1 MSPVTRASSS
11 PARRSSSLPPTRRM
25 TARSKPPPSRSA
37 ATASRRPCEC
47 GEPRAA
53 MSCACRPVVT
63 ARRHF
68 FRRNNMGR
76 TTRRLLAGA
85 GLVAVLAVSSA
96 LAQQPQTV
104 RLRGPIAAVDGST
117 LTVKA
122 GEAGDVKV
130 KLTDNAAVYGVVK
143 ASLADIKPGAFIGVG
158 ATPQADGS
166 QRAIQVVIF
175 AEVQRGTGEG
185 HRPWDRP
192 NTTMTNATV
201 DTTVA
206 GVDGQAVTVKY
217 KDGEKKIIV
226 GPDAV
231 IRAYVVGS
239 RDELKPGANINIIAA
254 TKKPDGTFEAARVNV
269 GRDGIVP

>member
-1 MSPVTRASSS
+1 MSAMTRA
-11 PARRSSSLPPTRRM
+11 
-25 TARSKPPPSRSA
+25 
-37 ATASRRPCEC
+37 
-47 GEPRAA
+47 
-53 MSCACRPVVT
+53 
-63 ARRHF
+63 
-68 FRRNNMGR
+68 
-76 TTRRLLAGA
+76 LLAGA
-85 GLVAVLAVSSA
+85 ALLAALAASSA
-96 LAQQPQTV
+96 FAQQQQTV
-104 RLRGPIAAVDGST
+104 RLRGPVEAVDGST
-117 LTVKA
+117 LTVNA
-122 GEAGDVKV
+122 GEAGNVTV
-130 KLTDNAAVYGVVK
+130 KLTEKAAVYGVVK
-143 ASLADIKPGAFIGVG
+143 ATLADIKLGDFIGVG

-166 QRAIQVVIF
+166 QRAIQIMIF

-192 NTTMTNATV
+192 NSTMTNGTV

-206 GVDGQAVTVKY
+206 GVDGQVIMVRY

-239 RDELKPGANINIIAA
+239 KDELKPGANINIVAA

>member
-1 MSPVTRASSS
+1 V
-11 PARRSSSLPPTRRM
+11 
-25 TARSKPPPSRSA
+25 TARS
-37 ATASRRPCEC
+37 
-47 GEPRAA
+47 
-53 MSCACRPVVT
+53 
-63 ARRHF
+63 HF
-68 FRRNNMGR
+68 SEDDMGR

-85 GLVAVLAVSSA
+85 ALIAALAASAA
-96 LAQQPQTV
+96 LAQQPQTTRV
-104 RLRGPIAAVDGST
+104 RGPIEAVDGST

-166 QRAIQVVIF
+166 QRAIQVMIF
-175 AEVQRGTGEG
+175 AETQRGTGEG

-206 GVDGQAVTVKY
+206 GVDGQVIMVKY

-239 RDELKPGANINIIAA
+239 KDELKPGANINIIRA
-254 TKKPDGTFEAARVNV
+254 TKKPDGTFEAERVNV

>member
-1 MSPVTRASSS
+1 ETM
-11 PARRSSSLPPTRRM
+11 ARR
-25 TARSKPPPSRSA
+25 
-37 ATASRRPCEC
+37 
-47 GEPRAA
+47 GQI
-53 MSCACRPVVT
+53 
-63 ARRHF
+63 
-68 FRRNNMGR
+68 GR
-76 TTRRLLAGA
+76 
-85 GLVAVLAVSSA
+85 VA
-96 LAQQPQTV
+96 
-104 RLRGPIAAVDGST
+104 GST

-185 HRPWDRP
+185 HRPWDRR
-192 NTTMTNATV
+192 NTTMTNATG

-206 GVDGQAVTVKY
+206 GGDGQGGTAKHRG
-217 KDGEKKIIV
+217 GEKKIIV

>member
-1 MSPVTRASSS
+1 GAAVVAALATTSAS
-11 PARRSSSLPPTRRM
+11 
-25 TARSKPPPSRSA
+25 
-37 ATASRRPCEC
+37 
-47 GEPRAA
+47 
-53 MSCACRPVVT
+53 
-63 ARRHF
+63 
-68 FRRNNMGR
+68 
-76 TTRRLLAGA
+76 
-85 GLVAVLAVSSA
+85 
-96 LAQQPQTV
+96 AQQPQTV
-104 RLRGPIAAVDGST
+104 RLRGPIEAVDGST

-122 GEAGDVKV
+122 GEAGDGKG

-143 ASLADIKPGAFIGVG
+143 ASLAHIKPGALIGVG

-166 QRAIQVVIF
+166 QRAIQVMIF

-206 GVDGQAVTVKY
+206 GVDGQAIMVKY

-231 IRAYVVGS
+231 IRAYVVGN
-239 RDELKPGANINIIAA
+239 R
-254 TKKPDGTFEAARVNV
+254 
-269 GRDGIVP
+269 